1 MQFSLLNF
9 RPKLTSLLFYSDDIL
24 FSRLEIILKISPV
37 IMFTVSSQNW
47 LIWNIFK
54 TSYGWTALILDN
66 AIWGPFIFYRNLKPE
81 QDVTSSS
88 SWLQIEPHQINFGYD
103 HYLVDGL
110 KNVKAA
116 FSTAFDD
123 YPWATIG
130 LQSLSTIKNIIVYNR
145 ADLNGMFG
153 I

>member
-37 IMFTVSSQNW
+37 ILFTVSSQNW
-47 LIWNIFK
+47 VIWNIFK

-81 QDVTSSS
+81 QDGH
-88 SWLQIEPHQINFGYD
+88 LQFKLGFKSNLIKLILD
-103 HYLVDGL
+103 MI
-110 KNVKAA
+110 
-116 FSTAFDD
+116 
-123 YPWATIG
+123 TILLMG
-130 LQSLSTIKNIIVYNR
+130 
-145 ADLNGMFG
+145 
-153 I
+153 